1 MKNKK
6 WLYIGGGA
14 ILVAIIGIVIYRR
27 RKTAK
32 TSNTSSGSKSVA
44 SSNPLTSLTNVFTGN
59 KTTEGGYTINK
70 ELTKDGNFQ
79 FPQPKQGVDINAKGI
94 LNIVGCLDRERRN
107 VYGFFYNKGGKIYSV
122 GKNGQPDSPLSDE
135 RIGQMYWIFT
145 EQTLQKLEKG
155 LASDTTI
162 NEATKEYGNVLI
174 KTFRAYYETIF
185 PKDKYNVNQSWAKL
199 NLSGYNN
206 YTSGCQQ

>member
-70 ELTKDGNFQ
+70 ELNKDGNFQ

>member
-32 TSNTSSGSKSVA
+32 TSNTSSGEKSV
-44 SSNPLTSLTNVFTGN
+44 SSKNPLTSLTNVFTGN
-59 KTTEGGYTINK
+59 KTSEGGYTINK

>member
-1 MKNKK
+1 
-6 WLYIGGGA
+6 
-14 ILVAIIGIVIYRR
+14 
-27 RKTAK
+27 
-32 TSNTSSGSKSVA
+32 
-44 SSNPLTSLTNVFTGN
+44 
-59 KTTEGGYTINK
+59 
-70 ELTKDGNFQ
+70 
-79 FPQPKQGVDINAKGI
+79 
-94 LNIVGCLDRERRN
+94 
-107 VYGFFYNKGGKIYSV
+107 
-122 GKNGQPDSPLSDE
+122 
-135 RIGQMYWIFT
+135 MYWIFT